1 MRRPIISV
9 SLFPFLSVLLSTMG
23 VLSFLAV
30 TFLLFTE
37 REQAVTVEQPVE
49 VRWIGAPAHV
59 RPLLVECRAT
69 RVVLHGAEGRITF
82 SRERIDQET
91 ERVKALQERALR
103 MLGSTAGRE
112 QLWLFFKTVLARED
126 ALADSFTLA
135 LHAMELDNL
144 QGRAKAA
151 HIEHYPI
158 LLVYPRGIT
167 TCDRVSYLA
176 ETTTRLHL
184 GLEPMLDGWELPYRE
199 SAF

>member
-1 MRRPIISV
+1 MRRPVVAV
-9 SLFPFLSVLLSTMG
+9 SLFPFLSVLLCTMG

-30 TFLLFTE
+30 TFLLFSE
-37 REQAVTVEQPVE
+37 REQAVTVVQPVE

-69 RVVLHGAEGRITF
+69 RVVLHGTAGRTTF
-82 SRERIDQET
+82 SRERIDREA

-103 MLGSTAGRE
+103 VLGPSAGRE
-112 QLWLFFKTVLARED
+112 QLWLFFKTVLAGEQ

-135 LHAMELDNL
+135 LHAVELDNL

-151 HIEHYPI
+151 RIERYPI
-158 LLVYPRGIT
+158 LLVYPRGIG
-167 TCDRVSYLA
+167 TCDRVAYLA

-184 GLEPMLDGWELPYRE
+184 GLEPMLDGWELPYGDAA
-199 SAF
+199 S